1 MQRVTKIILCSAMDA
16 QYIDDR
22 VGARH
27 AVLHG
32 LAGGSLLVG
41 GSDAGLQKLQ

>member
-1 MQRVTKIILCSAMDA
+1 MQRVTKSILCSAIEA
-16 QYIDDR
+16 QDNDDR
-22 VGARH
+22 VGVRH
-27 AVLHG
+27 AMLYG